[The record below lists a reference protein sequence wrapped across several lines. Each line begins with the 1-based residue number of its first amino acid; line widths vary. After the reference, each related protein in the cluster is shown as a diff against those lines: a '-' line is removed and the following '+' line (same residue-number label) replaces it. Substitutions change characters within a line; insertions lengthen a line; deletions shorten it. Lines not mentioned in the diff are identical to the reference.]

1 MTNVLHIIVSIVFHG
16 FAYAMVLYV
25 ISVGLSLTMGMLNFV
40 NLAHGVFAMAGG
52 YAALWLMNAEGVPF
66 IPALVLSAL
75 LIALVSVVLE
85 RLLYRRLYGAG
96 ELDQTLMTIGLIF
109 MATAAAHFAFGPLPQ
124 RVDLPPAISG
134 HFFIAGRDF
143 PTYRAFLIVVGCLI
157 FVALWLGIERT
168 LVGARIRAAVD
179 NRSMAQCIGINTNAL
194 FTIVFALG
202 SGVAALGG
210 GLGADI
216 IAIAPGYAMEHLI
229 YFLIVVSM
237 GGLGSITGAFV
248 AALILGIGDTACKI
262 LMPEV
267 GAFFV
272 YVAVFVVL
280 LIRPAGLFGRTT
292 S

>member
-1 MTNVLHIIVSIVFHG
+1 MTSALNLIVSIAFHG
-16 FAYAMVLYV
+16 IAYAMVLYV

-52 YAALWLMNAEGVPF
+52 YAALWLMKAQGAPF
-66 IPALVLSAL
+66 TVAL
-75 LIALVSVVLE
+75 LASAVLIAMVSVVLE

-96 ELDQTLMTIGLIF
+96 ELDQTLLTIGLIF
-109 MATAAAHFAFGPLPQ
+109 TATAAAHFAFGPLPQ
-124 RVDLPPAISG
+124 RVDLPPAITG
-134 HFFIAGRDF
+134 HFFVAGRDF
-143 PTYRAFLIVVGCLI
+143 PTYRAFLIVAGCVMFL
-157 FVALWLGIERT
+157 ALWFGIERT
-168 LVGARIRAAVD
+168 LIGARIRAAVD
-179 NRSMAQCIGINTNAL
+179 NRSMAQCVGINTNRL

-262 LMPEV
+262 LIPEV

-280 LIRPAGLFGRTT
+280 LLRPAGLFGRTPA
-292 S
+292 

>member
-1 MTNVLHIIVSIVFHG
+1 MTSFLNVIVSIVFHG
-16 FAYAMVLYV
+16 LAYAMVLYV

-52 YAALWLMNAEGVPF
+52 YAALWIMKAQGAPF
-66 IPALVLSAL
+66 VLALLVSAL
-75 LIALVSVVLE
+75 LVAVASVVLE
-85 RLLYRRLYGAG
+85 RLLYRKLYGAG

-124 RVDLPPAISG
+124 RVDLPPAITG
-134 HFFIAGRDF
+134 HFFVAGRDF
-143 PTYRAFLIVVGCLI
+143 PTYRAFLIAAGCVMFL
-157 FVALWLGIERT
+157 VLWFGIERT

-179 NRSMAQCIGINTNAL
+179 NRSMAQCVGINTNRL
-194 FTIVFALG
+194 FTTVFALG

-237 GGLGSITGAFV
+237 GGLGSTTGAFV

-280 LIRPAGLFGRTT
+280 LVRPAGLFGRAT
-292 S
+292 

>member
-1 MTNVLHIIVSIVFHG
+1 MSNVFHIVVSIAFHG
-16 FAYAMVLYV
+16 VAYAMVLYV

-52 YAALWLMNAEGVPF
+52 YAALWLMRTEDVPF
-66 IPALVLSAL
+66 ALSLALSAL
-75 LIALVSVVLE
+75 LVALVSIVLE

-124 RVDLPPAISG
+124 RVNLPPAITG
-134 HFFIAGRDF
+134 HFFIDGRDF
-143 PTYRAFLIVVGCLI
+143 PTYRAFLIVAGCLI
-157 FVALWLGIERT
+157 FVTLWLGIERT
-168 LVGARIRAAVD
+168 LVGASIRAAVD
-179 NRSMAQCIGINTNAL
+179 NRSMARCIGINTNAL

-216 IAIAPGYAMEHLI
+216 VAIAPGYAMEHLI
-229 YFLIVVSM
+229 YFLIVVAM

-262 LMPEV
+262 LVPEF

-272 YVAVFVVL
+272 YVAVFIVL
-280 LIRPAGLFGRTT
+280 LFRPAGLFGRTA